1 LGSALKE
8 QALGKKEKEPKAKLR
23 ARHEGVLVITLFALP
38 KAFRGHFEL
47 IQRNAI
53 TSWTRLSPKPEI
65 ILFGNEDGT
74 ADIARQ
80 LGLRHVP
87 EVRRSEYGTPMVN
100 DLFEKGQ
107 ELATRGILCY
117 VNSDILLL
125 SDFVKAVKR
134 VASWRN
140 RFLMVGRR
148 TNLDIEQLQDFDSA
162 ECEPRLQRLASEKG
176 IPGKPA
182 AIDYF
187 VFTRGLY
194 PSIPAFA
201 LGRTA
206 WDNWLIWRARTS
218 KTPVV
223 DASAVITVIHQ
234 NHGYLDRPEGK
245 DWVKLGE
252 EAMRNRNI
260 AGKEKRYSL
269 ANATHLLTPQG
280 IQWNGNHLFLKKELA
295 LPSWALAPLAI
306 TLGVRRR
313 LGLDRESLAKLADLL
328 GRIGMTRV

>member
-1 LGSALKE
+1 M
-8 QALGKKEKEPKAKLR
+8 
-23 ARHEGVLVITLFALP
+23 ITLFALP
-38 KAFRGHFEL
+38 KAFRGHFEV

-53 TSWTRLSPKPEI
+53 TSWTHISPKPEI

-80 LGLRHVP
+80 FGLRHVP
-87 EVRRSEYGTPMVN
+87 EVRRSKYGTPLVN

-107 ELATRGILCY
+107 RLATRGVLCY

-125 SDFVKAVKR
+125 SDFMKAVRR

-148 TNLDIEQLQDFDSA
+148 TNLDLDQLQDFDSV
-162 ECEPRLQRLASEKG
+162 ECEERLRRLAFEKG
-176 IPGKPA
+176 IPGAPA

-194 PSIPAFA
+194 PAIPALA

-206 WDNWLIWRARTS
+206 WDNWLIWRARAS
-218 KTPVV
+218 KAPVV

-234 NHGYLDRPEGK
+234 NHDYSHRPEGK
-245 DWVKLGE
+245 DWIKRGE
-252 EAMRNRNI
+252 EAMKNRKI
-260 AGKEKRYSL
+260 VPKEKGYSL
-269 ANATHLLTPQG
+269 INVTHKLTAEG
-280 IQWNGNHLFLKKELA
+280 IIWNGNHLFLKKELV
-295 LPSWALAPLAI
+295 LPRWALAPLAM

-313 LGLDRESLAKLADLL
+313 LGLDRESLAKLADFV
-328 GRIGMTRV
+328 GKIRMTRV